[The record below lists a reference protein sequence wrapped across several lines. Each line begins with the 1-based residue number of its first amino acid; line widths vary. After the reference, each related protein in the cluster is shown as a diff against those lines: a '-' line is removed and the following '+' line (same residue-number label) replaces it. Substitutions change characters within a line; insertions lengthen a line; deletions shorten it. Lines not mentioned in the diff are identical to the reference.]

1 MSQALIYDSAD
12 TICAVS
18 TPAGTGGIAVIRL
31 SGPEAIGIA
40 DKIWRGKTI
49 ADCKS
54 HTAHFGTVVDAD
66 GSDLD
71 QAVATIFR
79 GPASYTGDDVIEF
92 SVHGSRWIQQRLVN
106 SLIAAGART
115 ALPGEFTRRAFAAG
129 KLDLAQAEA
138 VADMIAS
145 SSKAAH
151 RMALDQMRG
160 DFSKRI
166 DEMRNSLVRLASLLE
181 LELDFSEEDVEFASR
196 SELRTLAAEL
206 ASQLQSAANSF
217 AAGNAIKD
225 GIPVAIVGATNAG
238 KSSLLNAL
246 LADDRAIVSDIHGTT
261 RDIIEDTTEI
271 GDYLVRLRDTAGLRD
286 TADPIEQMGIE
297 RSHQAARHAFLVLYV
312 ADSSDAEALTETRKA
327 VAASARPAILVANK
341 TDISGYR
348 PTVTASSPEVT
359 EVAVSAKNGNGIEA
373 LKNTI
378 TDIISHATSD
388 CDITVTNAR
397 HAEAFAAASQSL
409 RNLIDALDQ
418 GIPSDLAAQDLR
430 EALYHL
436 SSVTGQITTPEI
448 LQSIFTSFCIGK

>member
-18 TPAGTGGIAVIRL
+18 TPAGTGGIAVVRL
-31 SGPEAIGIA
+31 SGPEAISIA

-49 ADCKS
+49 VDCKS

-196 SELRTLAAEL
+196 SELRTLAGEL
-206 ASQLQSAANSF
+206 ASQLQSAADSF

-312 ADSSDAEALTETRKA
+312 ADSSDAEALAEARKA

-348 PTVTASSPEVT
+348 PTVTASSSEIT
-359 EVAVSAKNGNGIEA
+359 EVAVSAKNGDGIEA
-373 LKNTI
+373 LKNAI

>member
-54 HTAHFGTVVDAD
+54 HTSHFGTVVDAD

-79 GPASYTGDDVIEF
+79 APASYTGDDVIEF

-206 ASQLQSAANSF
+206 ASQLQSAADSF

-297 RSHQAARHAFLVLYV
+297 RSYQAARHAFLVLYV
-312 ADSSDAEALTETRKA
+312 ADSSDAEALTETRNA

-341 TDISGYR
+341 TDISGYP
-348 PTVTASSPEVT
+348 PTVTASSSEIT
-359 EVAVSAKNGNGIEA
+359 EVAVSAKNGDGIEA
-373 LKNTI
+373 LKNAI
-378 TDIISHATSD
+378 TDIISRATSD

-409 RNLIDALDQ
+409 HNLIDALDQ

>member
-18 TPAGTGGIAVIRL
+18 TPAGTGGIAVVRL
-31 SGPEAIGIA
+31 SGPEAISIA

-49 ADCKS
+49 VDCKS

-196 SELRTLAAEL
+196 SELRTLAGEL
-206 ASQLQSAANSF
+206 ASQLQSAADSF

-312 ADSSDAEALTETRKA
+312 ADSSDAEALAEARKA

-348 PTVTASSPEVT
+348 PTVTASSSEIT
-359 EVAVSAKNGNGIEA
+359 EVAVSAKNGDGIEA
-373 LKNTI
+373 LKNAI

-436 SSVTGQITTPEI
+436 SSVTGQITAPEI

>member
-31 SGPEAIGIA
+31 SGPEAISIA
-40 DKIWRGKTI
+40 DKIWRGKPI

-79 GPASYTGDDVIEF
+79 APASYTGDDVIEF

-196 SELRTLAAEL
+196 SELRKLAAEL
-206 ASQLQSAANSF
+206 ASQLQSAADSF

-312 ADSSDAEALTETRKA
+312 ADSSDAESLAEARNA

-341 TDISGYR
+341 TDISGYH
-348 PTVTASSPEVT
+348 PTATANSSEIT
-359 EVAVSAKNGNGIEA
+359 EVAVSAKNGIGIEA
-373 LKNTI
+373 LKNAI

>member
-1 MSQALIYDSAD
+1 ML
-12 TICAVS
+12 
-18 TPAGTGGIAVIRL
+18 L
-31 SGPEAIGIA
+31 SY
-40 DKIWRGKTI
+40 R
-49 ADCKS
+49 
-54 HTAHFGTVVDAD
+54 
-66 GSDLD
+66 
-71 QAVATIFR
+71 
-79 GPASYTGDDVIEF
+79 
-92 SVHGSRWIQQRLVN
+92 
-106 SLIAAGART
+106 
-115 ALPGEFTRRAFAAG
+115 
-129 KLDLAQAEA
+129 
-138 VADMIAS
+138 
-145 SSKAAH
+145 
-151 RMALDQMRG
+151 
-160 DFSKRI
+160 
-166 DEMRNSLVRLASLLE
+166 
-181 LELDFSEEDVEFASR
+181 
-196 SELRTLAAEL
+196 
-206 ASQLQSAANSF
+206 QLTDSF

-286 TADPIEQMGIE
+286 TTDPIEQMGIE

-312 ADSSDAEALTETRKA
+312 ADSSDAEALTKARNA

-341 TDISGYR
+341 TDISGYH
-348 PTVTASSPEVT
+348 PTASANSSEIT
-359 EVAVSAKNGNGIEA
+359 EVAVSAKNGDGIEA
-373 LKNTI
+373 LKNAI